1 MIKLIV
7 TDVDGTL
14 LNRDS
19 KIPNLNKEAIFDCLR
34 SGIGVVL
41 ATGKSLNAVMWII
54 KFFGLQL
61 PQITMAGAVTLNSDL
76 KIIDSNKIDA
86 DLYLDVIRSIKAKG
100 YWPLAG
106 LSTGEIFYE
115 TLTPQMRH
123 ITAVG
128 ERLIEADD
136 LENLYLQKNTVCIN
150 IPIKEEDPMDAYIRK
165 RYSDKLQVVRSGE
178 YFFDILSKDSTK
190 GKALKKLM
198 GLLNLKAEEVAVFGD
213 SYNDLSMF
221 DVAGLRVAVK
231 NSYQDILDK
240 ADIIT
245 DFNYEGGLG
254 KAVYQHILK
263 KNTF

>member
-14 LNRDS
+14 LDRES
-19 KIPNLNKEAIFDCLR
+19 KLPNLNKEAIFECLR
-34 SGIGVVL
+34 AGIGVVL
-41 ATGKSLNAVMWII
+41 ATGKSLNAVLWII
-54 KFFGLQL
+54 KFFGLKL
-61 PQITMAGAVTLNSDL
+61 PQITMAGAVTLNRDL
-76 KIIDSNKIDA
+76 QIIDSNKIDA
-86 DLYLDVIRSIKAKG
+86 SLYLDTVRSIKAKG

-115 TLTPQMRH
+115 KFIPEMQN
-123 ITAVG
+123 IIDVG

-150 IPIKEEDPMDAYIRK
+150 IPIKEDDPMDGYIRK
-165 RYSDKLQVVRSGE
+165 RYSDRLQVVRSGE
-178 YFFDILSKDSTK
+178 YFFDILSKESTK

-198 GLLNLKAEEVAVFGD
+198 GLLDIRPEEVAVFGD

-221 DVAGLRVAVK
+221 EVAGLRVAVK
-231 NSYQDILDK
+231 NSYQAILDQ
-240 ADIIT
+240 ADIVT
-245 DFNYEGGLG
+245 DYNYEGGLG

-263 KNTF
+263 KNSF